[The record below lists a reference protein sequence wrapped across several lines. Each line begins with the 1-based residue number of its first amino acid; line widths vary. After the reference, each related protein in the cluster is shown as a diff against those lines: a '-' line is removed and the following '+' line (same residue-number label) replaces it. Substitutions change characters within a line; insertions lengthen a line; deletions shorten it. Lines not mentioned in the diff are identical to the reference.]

1 MLSFLATFW
10 QRFFFRQPE
19 PVKPPVID
27 TPTEIELKRWT
38 WSHWVEYQAWL
49 FHHSFLTLQDWQ
61 QLREQAQAWTEQPF
75 ISVITPVFNTPPTWL
90 QECIYS
96 VQTQAYPNWEMCLV
110 NDGSD
115 DPETLAK
122 LVALAAADARL
133 RVQHLAENQGICR
146 ATNQAIAM
154 ASGDYVVFLDHD
166 DRLAPEALYYVA
178 KTVLEQPETD
188 IVYSDRDT
196 LSPAGLRFLHL
207 FKPDWSPETLLS
219 GNYLFHLVAY
229 RREFLQQLGG
239 MRLGFEGSQD
249 YDLLLRAAEQQPQ
262 VQHIPRVLY
271 HWRQHEQSVALE
283 QNAKE
288 YVYMAGVRAVQESLQ
303 RQGLSAQV
311 TENSELW
318 RGHYRIHFSPT
329 TVSDYAILQVETFD
343 HYAQLVN
350 QQFETHNNLE
360 FLVIL
365 AVGMVTVN
373 EEALTELMAWLQ
385 LPTVGMVTGKV
396 LDQQGRLL
404 HAGLVQRATGIPL
417 AVYSGFP
424 ENTPGYMAV
433 TAIVRNVSTPHPF
446 CCALKREV
454 WQQVGGLNSAY
465 VGAYALFDLALRA
478 LMIGHRV
485 VYTPHARFQ
494 VSKWQPFENGSIS
507 DRERFVA
514 QWAGWLQAG
523 DPYYS
528 RYLTLELVDMGLKL
542 MVNGE

>member
-1 MLSFLATFW
+1 MLSFWASFW
-10 QRFFFRQPE
+10 QRFFSQK
-19 PVKPPVID
+19 PVPPPVID
-27 TPTEIELKRWT
+27 APTEIELKRWSS
-38 WSHWVEYQAWL
+38 SHWVEYQAWL
-49 FHHSFLTLQDWQ
+49 FHHSFLTLHDWQ
-61 QLREQAQAWTEQPF
+61 QLREQALAWTEPPL
-75 ISVITPVFNTPPTWL
+75 ISVITPVFNTPPAWL
-90 QECIYS
+90 QACIYS

-115 DPETLAK
+115 DLETMAK
-122 LVALAAADARL
+122 LAELAAANPRL
-133 RVQHLAENQGICR
+133 RVQHLAENQGICQ

-154 ASGDYVVFLDHD
+154 ATGDYVVFLDHD

-178 KTVLEQPETD
+178 KKVLENPETD

-196 LSPAGLRFLHL
+196 LSPDGLRFLHL

-219 GNYLFHLVAY
+219 GNYLFHLVGY
-229 RREFLQQLGG
+229 RREFLRQLSGV
-239 MRLGFEGSQD
+239 RVGFEGSQD

-271 HWRQHEQSVALE
+271 HWRQHGQSVALE

-288 YVYMAGVRAVQESLQ
+288 YVYTAGVRALQESLQ

-311 TENSELW
+311 TENNELW
-318 RGHYRIHFSPT
+318 RGHYRIHFSPAT
-329 TVSDYAILQVETFD
+329 AFDYKILPIETCD
-343 HYAQLVN
+343 HYAQRVN
-350 QQFETHNNLE
+350 QQFEKNKNLE

-365 AVGMVTVN
+365 APGMVPLN
-373 EEALTELMAWLQ
+373 KEALIELIAWLQ
-385 LPTVGMVTGKV
+385 LPAVGIVTGKV
-396 LDQQGRLL
+396 IDKQGQLL

-454 WQQVGGLNSAY
+454 WQQMGGLNPAY
-465 VGAYALFDLALRA
+465 VGAYALFDFAVRA
-478 LMIGHRV
+478 LIAGHRV

-494 VSKWQPFENGSIS
+494 ASEWQLFENDSIS
-507 DRERFVA
+507 DRERFVT
-514 QWAGWLQAG
+514 QWTSWLQTG

-528 RYLTLELVDMGLKL
+528 RYLTLELVDMGLNL
-542 MVNGE
+542 NLNGE